1 MQSNSVFEFGAE
13 CLGAVGMTAAWRREK
28 PDVANRGRWS
38 PMVVI
43 QECSTMDEGAFQ
55 PAASVTVSG
64 KGALLALRAAVDE
77 ALKHEV

>member
-13 CLGAVGMTAAWRREK
+13 CLGAVGVTVSWRRVK
-28 PDVANRGRWS
+28 PGVATPGKWS

-55 PAASVTVSG
+55 PATSITVAG
-64 KGALLALRAAVDE
+64 KDALLALRAAVDE
-77 ALKHEV
+77 ALRADV